1 MICVITTAPGRPHVG
16 NLETALHG
24 HKACWVADTHLQ
36 GTVANYYRALRVA
49 LDICDRYGLQQILI
63 CQDDIELCTG
73 ALEYIEAFPVPF
85 GAAFVEWFDG
95 RTDQLWPAASFDR
108 GCWLGWRLGRTPN
121 LQAVTWPLRSLRA
134 VLEQPKPAWWT
145 PPHGVDD
152 LLCCIAGD
160 LHWKWAIHFP
170 NLAQHVGAQ
179 SLVDPARTLTGNRI
193 SKNYPGKNFDA
204 RYLWATAR
212 TVSRG

>member
-24 HKACWVADTHLQ
+24 HKACWVTDTHLQ

-49 LDICDRYGLQQILI
+49 LDICERYQLQQILV

-73 ALEYIEAFPVPF
+73 ALEYIEAFPVPV

-95 RTDQLWPAASFDR
+95 REPGR
-108 GCWLGWRLGRTPN
+108 GVGPCAPWVKWECGRTLN
-121 LQAVTWPLRSLRA
+121 LQAVTWRLETIRA
-134 VLEQPKPAWWT
+134 VLAQPRPAWWT
-145 PPHGVDD
+145 LPHGVDD

-160 LHWKWAIHFP
+160 LGWQWGVHLP
-170 NLAQHVGAQ
+170 NLVQHVGAQ
-179 SLVDPARTLTGNRI
+179 SLVDPARTLTGNRT
-193 SKNYPGKNFDA
+193 SKNYPGKDFDA
-204 RYLWATAR
+204 RSLWAPGRA
-212 TVSRG
+212 VGNGGV